1 MIQVDGH
8 KRQVFIKFV
17 DKECVRELLRNINGQ
32 AEYKRHTRELSLVT
46 LAAAGMGTKRVR
58 IANLPPEVQDEAIR
72 TALTPYGTVMNIQ
85 EEMWSKPY

>member
-17 DKECVRELLRNINGQ
+17 GKECVRELLRNTNGQ

-46 LAAAGMGTKRVR
+46 LAAAGMDTKRVR
-58 IANLPPEVQDEAIR
+58 IVNLPPEVQDEAIR
-72 TALTPYGTVMNIQ
+72 TALTPYGIVMNIR
-85 EEMWSKPY
+85 EEMWSKSY